1 MAFFPRNIQYC
12 VYVENYTFYNH
23 SLNPPVLQ
31 SSNTV
36 NPATFPGPGRPTSL
50 ADPEDVDQPGGE
62 EVDGRGRHVGP
73 VHRPDQLGQAE
84 LPLHV

>member
-1 MAFFPRNIQYC
+1 M
-12 VYVENYTFYNH
+12 
-23 SLNPPVLQ
+23 
-31 SSNTV
+31 
-36 NPATFPGPGRPTSL
+36 NPATFPTPGRPTSL

-73 VHRPDQLGQAE
+73 VHGPDQLGQAK